1 MNYYLCGP
9 FFNEEC
15 REFFDKVIE
24 RCKETSMA
32 NYETKH
38 EVSMGTVQLNIN
50 TSFDDKDDVED
61 NVLSQDKVFAPGHF
75 KVDFNKIKSEYDPVS
90 FRRVLRQVL
99 DLDLNSITEGLIVYP
114 KGYDLGTMFELG
126 HFLAG
131 RSGSGKFMAYNE
143 LRKRLIIKDP
153 DEELIRCI
161 DKLISRDFWKGIS
174 KNYQGKLPDNPDDV
188 SIAIS
193 DGSSLSTRTSTGFL
207 GFDNYFNLVAL
218 NVDNY
223 KESPFNSM
231 LAGFLYALSIPFI
244 TYSFKNADSNVMMLA
259 SSLAHIKFDPE
270 KVSLL
275 DMDKELKSIDLPK
288 LFWDDSYF
296 DKFKDIK

>member
-1 MNYYLCGP
+1 MNYYLAGP

-15 REFFDKVIE
+15 SKFFEEVIE

-38 EVSMGTVQLNIN
+38 EVSVGAVSFN
-50 TSFDDKDDVED
+50 TSFDEKDDVEP
-61 NVLSQDKVFAPGHF
+61 NILNQDKIFVPGHF
-75 KVDFNKIKSEYDPVS
+75 RVDFNKIKSEYDPVS

-99 DLDLNSITEGLIVYP
+99 DLDLQNITDGLIVYP

-126 HFLAG
+126 YFLA
-131 RSGSGKFMAYNE
+131 RSSGGGKFIAYNE

-161 DKLISRDFWKGIS
+161 DKLISRDFWMGIS
-174 KNYQGKLPDNPDDV
+174 KNYQGELSSNPDDT
-188 SIAIS
+188 SIVIS
-193 DGSSLSTRTSTGFL
+193 EGSPLSTRSFTGFL
-207 GFDNYFNLVAL
+207 GFDDYFNLVAL

-231 LAGFLYALSIPFI
+231 LAGFLYALCIPFV

-259 SSLAHIKFDPE
+259 SSLTHIKVDPT

-275 DMDKELKSIDLPK
+275 ELDNVLKGMDFPK